1 VNTSTMYTIRI
12 ISSFIL
18 AITIKERDESHF
30 NILCCKTDH
39 RKEEEEVGAMHLTF
53 PSFIRYYCTTTAQ
66 FHLLLISILLCI
78 ISDISG
84 KCVPTRQSID
94 V

>member
-1 VNTSTMYTIRI
+1 MNTSTMYTIRI

-39 RKEEEEVGAMHLTF
+39 RKEEEEEEEEF
-53 PSFIRYYCTTTAQ
+53 EP
-66 FHLLLISILLCI
+66 CI
-78 ISDISG
+78 
-84 KCVPTRQSID
+84 
-94 V
+94 